1 MENNEDQNLDVE
13 QNEPQ
18 RGRNGNNSRNEAPR
32 PFIQPDDPFMLLD
45 EFVLPP
51 TIVQTAIRRPPIQ
64 ANNFELKSVTV
75 QMLQNILFH
84 GLPHENPNM
93 HLTNFLEVC
102 DTIKYN
108 GVTEEALRLRL
119 FPLSL
124 GDRAKHWLTS
134 QPPDSITTWNDLVQ
148 KFLTKFFP
156 PSKLAQLVQEI
167 NTFGQFEGENL
178 AEAWDRFHE
187 LLRKCPHHRLTR
199 WMQVHTFY
207 NGLRNATRTMIDAS
221 AGGALMKKT
230 TDQAYEILED
240 AATNTN
246 QWPREKA
253 TQVNMVGGTDN
264 EVLNNLVNHVAQLT
278 KQLNRQ
284 QGAANAIQTNPW
296 ELCEFCG
303 GQHNSAEC
311 QSVNTTVEQA
321 QYVSRFNQNQSQQ
334 QGSYGGNSYQNQ
346 NQGQGW
352 RNNQNQNNQNNQ
364 GYGWRNNHNNMPSN
378 RANEPPSEKKM
389 DLEQALAQMLTSHSA
404 FMNET
409 KANMQQQATQLNNQ
423 AAQLRSL
430 EAQMGQMAN
439 LLTERQP
446 GSFPSNSEVNPRRD
460 GNEHVKAVTLRSG
473 KDLETKEKPSVTE
486 EVEAEKVIQP
496 SQSDDTNKEQ
506 FKENTTE
513 AKASTPIPYPQRLKK
528 HKLDKQFTKF
538 MDVFKKL
545 HINIPFTDPLEQ
557 IPDYVKFMNDILF
570 QKRRLADF
578 ETVNLTEECSAIL
591 QRKLPQ
597 KLKDPGS
604 FTIPC
609 TIGNA
614 IIEKALCDLGASIN
628 LMPLS
633 IFRPLGLGE
642 ARPTTVTLQL
652 ADRSLKHPRGIIE
665 DVLVKVDKFIFP
677 ADFIVLDME
686 EDKEIPIILGRPFL
700 ATGRAMIDVQR
711 GELKLRVQEEEVK
724 FNVFEAVRHPAESD
738 TCFMAEIVEAI
749 LSSQS
754 GLTDPLETSLVE
766 SESENLSDEAEEY
779 VKWMDSFGHNRR
791 KYFESLGEG
800 AKPPVPSIK
809 QPPKMEQKP
818 LPSHLKYAY
827 LGVESTLPVII
838 SSSLT
843 AMEEEKLLRVL
854 RDHK

>member
-1 MENNEDQNLDVE
+1 MLVIWFGWFVCYCSAGFSKYMRHRDQANLHLFDHEPERTLHRLLREQRTEQTRDRANMENNEDQNLDVE
-13 QNEPQ
+13 RNEPQ
-18 RGRNGNNSRNEAPR
+18 RGRNGNNGRNQAPG

-51 TIVQTAIRRPPIQ
+51 TVVQTAIRRPPIQ

-134 QPPDSITTWNDLVQ
+134 QPPDSITTWNDLVK

-156 PSKLAQLVQEI
+156 PSKIAQLVQEI
-167 NTFGQFEGENL
+167 NTFGQLEGENL

-207 NGLRNATRTMIDAS
+207 NGLRNATRTMIDAL

-240 AATNTN
+240 AATNIN

-253 TQVNMVGGTDN
+253 TPVNTVGGTDN
-264 EVLNNLVNHVAQLT
+264 AVLNNLVNHVAQLT

-284 QGAANAIQTNPW
+284 QGTTNAIQTNPW

-303 GQHNSAEC
+303 GQHSSTDC
-311 QSVNTTVEQA
+311 QSGNPTVEQA

-352 RNNQNQNNQNNQ
+352 RNNQNQNSQNNQ
-364 GYGWRNNHNNMPSN
+364 GYGWRNNQNNMPSN
-378 RANEPPSEKKM
+378 RANETPSEKKL

-446 GSFPSNSEVNPRRD
+446 GSLPSNSEVNPRRD
-460 GNEHVKAVTLRSG
+460 GNEQVKAVMLRSG
-473 KDLETKEKPSVTE
+473 KELKSQVQPPVVEQLEIE
-486 EVEAEKVIQP
+486 EIIQP
-496 SQSDDTNKEQ
+496 ERKDDADKEQ
-506 FKENTTE
+506 PQEKQSSETSSE
-513 AKASTPIPYPQRLKK
+513 AKASIPVPYPQRLKK

-545 HINIPFTDPLEQ
+545 HINIPFADALEQ
-557 IPDYVKFMNDILF
+557 MPSYVKFMKDILS

-578 ETVNLTEECSAIL
+578 ETVNLTKECSAIL

-614 IIEKALCDLGASIN
+614 IFERALCDLGASIN

-633 IFRPLGLGE
+633 IFKRLGLGE

-652 ADRSLKHPRGIIE
+652 ADRSLKHPRG
-665 DVLVKVDKFIFP
+665 DNRRRLSK
-677 ADFIVLDME
+677 
-686 EDKEIPIILGRPFL
+686 GRQ
-700 ATGRAMIDVQR
+700 VY
-711 GELKLRVQEEEVK
+711 
-724 FNVFEAVRHPAESD
+724 
-738 TCFMAEIVEAI
+738 
-749 LSSQS
+749 LSSRFH
-754 GLTDPLETSLVE
+754 
-766 SESENLSDEAEEY
+766 
-779 VKWMDSFGHNRR
+779 SFRHGGR
-791 KYFESLGEG
+791 
-800 AKPPVPSIK
+800 
-809 QPPKMEQKP
+809 
-818 LPSHLKYAY
+818 
-827 LGVESTLPVII
+827 
-838 SSSLT
+838 
-843 AMEEEKLLRVL
+843 
-854 RDHK
+854 